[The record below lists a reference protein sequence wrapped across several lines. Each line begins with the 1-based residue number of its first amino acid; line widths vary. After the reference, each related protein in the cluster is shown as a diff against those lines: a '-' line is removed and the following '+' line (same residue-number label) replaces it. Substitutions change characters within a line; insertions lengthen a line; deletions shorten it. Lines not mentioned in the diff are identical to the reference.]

1 MEKRYIIGIDQSTQG
16 TKALLF
22 DGEGHLL
29 RRTDLPHRQIVNE
42 KGWVSHDLNEIY
54 RNTVQT
60 VKTLVAESGVAPET
74 IAGIGISN
82 QRETTA
88 IWDKAT
94 GEPLEEA
101 IVWQCG
107 RASGIAQEIAEQGHA
122 EEIRE
127 ATGLQ
132 LSAYFP
138 AAKMAWLLRNGGE
151 ERQKRAA
158 DGELCLGTI
167 DSWLV
172 YKLTGDHAFKT
183 DFSNAS
189 RTQLFNLKTLAATG
203 LQLSAYFPAAK
214 MAWLLRNGGEE
225 RQKRAADGELCLGT
239 IDSWLVYKLTGDHAF
254 KTDFSNASRT
264 QLFNL
269 KTLAWDE
276 KICEMF
282 GIPAC
287 ALARVCDSDAVYGT
301 TTLEGLFCEPVPIC
315 GVLGDSHAAL
325 FGQGCLKPGMIK
337 ATYGTGSSLMMNI
350 GDKPIQSS
358 HGVVTSLAWGRGG
371 KADYV
376 LEGNL
381 NYTGAVIT
389 WLKDDL
395 KLISSAKE
403 TEGLAREANP
413 ADRTYLVPAFTGLG
427 APYWDEKA
435 TASISGIT
443 RTTGKAEVVKAAL
456 DCIAY
461 QITDLVRAMEQDTG
475 MRIEELRVDGG
486 PTRNGY
492 LMQFQSDIT
501 NKRVNIPDAEE
512 LSGIGAAYMAGI
524 SAGVYDLEKLA
535 GNMKRSVYEPK
546 MDDEIREKKYAGW
559 KVAVDGCGKR
569 RLDGGRFLRLTVG

>member
-1 MEKRYIIGIDQSTQG
+1 MRFTGY
-16 TKALLF
+16 
-22 DGEGHLL
+22 
-29 RRTDLPHRQIVNE
+29 RTDG
-42 KGWVSHDLNEIY
+42 KM
-54 RNTVQT
+54 
-60 VKTLVAESGVAPET
+60 LVAESGVAPET

-94 GEPLEEA
+94 GKPLEEA

-132 LSAYFP
+132 LSAYFLLQDGV
-138 AAKMAWLLRNGGE
+138 AASKRRRRKTETCCRRGALPWHH
-151 ERQKRAA
+151 RQ
-158 DGELCLGTI
+158 
-167 DSWLV
+167 
-172 YKLTGDHAFKT
+172 
-183 DFSNAS
+183 
-189 RTQLFNLKTLAATG
+189 LAG
-203 LQLSAYFPAAK
+203 LQ
-214 MAWLLRNGGEE
+214 
-225 RQKRAADGELCLGT
+225 AD
-239 IDSWLVYKLTGDHAF
+239 GDHAF

-301 TTLEGLFCEPVPIC
+301 TTMEGLFSEPVPIC

-371 KADYV
+371 KVDYV

-403 TEGLAREANP
+403 TEGLAGEANP

-435 TASISGIT
+435 TALISGIT

-559 KVAVDGCGKR
+559 KAAVDGVLSK
-569 RLDGGRFLRLTVG
+569 

>member
-1 MEKRYIIGIDQSTQG
+1 MLHSE
-16 TKALLF
+16 
-22 DGEGHLL
+22 E
-29 RRTDLPHRQIVNE
+29 
-42 KGWVSHDLNEIY
+42 
-54 RNTVQT
+54 
-60 VKTLVAESGVAPET
+60 

-88 IWDKAT
+88 IWGQGDRETAGRGHCMAMRTRKRDCA
-94 GEPLEEA
+94 GD
-101 IVWQCG
+101 CG
-107 RASGIAQEIAEQGHA
+107 AGARRGDPRGDGSAAFGLFSSCCKDGVAASKRRRRKTETCCRRGALPWHHRQLA
-122 EEIRE
+122 
-127 ATGLQ
+127 GLQ
-132 LSAYFP
+132 
-138 AAKMAWLLRNGGE
+138 
-151 ERQKRAA
+151 A
-158 DGELCLGTI
+158 D
-167 DSWLV
+167 
-172 YKLTGDHAFKT
+172 
-183 DFSNAS
+183 
-189 RTQLFNLKTLAATG
+189 
-203 LQLSAYFPAAK
+203 
-214 MAWLLRNGGEE
+214 
-225 RQKRAADGELCLGT
+225 
-239 IDSWLVYKLTGDHAF
+239 GDHAF

-301 TTLEGLFCEPVPIC
+301 TTMEGLFSEPVPIC

-371 KADYV
+371 KVDYV

-403 TEGLAREANP
+403 TEGLAKEANS

-443 RTTGKAEVVKAAL
+443 RTTGKAEVVKRL

-559 KVAVDGCGKR
+559 KKAVDGVLSK
-569 RLDGGRFLRLTVG
+569 